1 MGEQYTL
8 KVVIDD
14 SKIRELE
21 SRLNKLGG
29 GLSGGSSGGSAGG
42 GITGMLGK
50 LGGAG
55 GAGGASGMMKNMA
68 KLGGIAIGIIGIQKM
83 MKQITG
89 LMIQSS
95 PMLQAMMK
103 LFNTTVMM
111 ILRPF
116 GDFIGFFLRPIMI
129 YLLRNIALPMYQ
141 LLAPPLRQWGST
153 IGNVLVDFLKD
164 PIGSLTQWFISWNW
178 FDGIGLNKILGGL
191 TLIEDVLK
199 LFNIDLSGVSLALS
213 ETFTT
218 ALDTITTTLTT
229 AWDGV
234 TGFFTGAKTFIDA
247 TLQPAW
253 DGLTAFFTSITD
265 AFSNFVEW
273 LKNIPILG
281 NWLFGGGDDSGST
294 TVPDSG
300 VGGNNRGA
308 DRGFNSSSSSQTIV
322 LIEGGLQLPG
332 SVNDISPEVLDTIE
346 RVGRNTRYG

>member
-29 GLSGGSSGGSAGG
+29 GSSGGSSGGSGGG
-42 GITGMLGK
+42 GINGMLGK
-50 LGGAG
+50 LGGG
-55 GAGGASGMMKNMA
+55 GGSSGMMKNMA

-83 MKQITG
+83 VKQITG
-89 LMIQSS
+89 LVVQSS
-95 PMLQAMMK
+95 PMLQGMMK
-103 LFNTTVMM
+103 LFNTTVLM

-141 LLAPPLRQWGST
+141 LLAPVLRQWGSSL
-153 IGNVLVDFLKD
+153 GNTLVSFLSD
-164 PIGSLTQWFISWNW
+164 PFGTLTQWWLSWNW
-178 FDGIGLNKILGGL
+178 FDGIGLNKIQDGL
-191 TLIEDVLK
+191 VLIEDVLK

-213 ETFTT
+213 ESFTT
-218 ALDTITTTLTT
+218 ALDNITTGLTE
-229 AWDGV
+229 AFDGI
-234 TGFFTGAKTFIDA
+234 TGFFTDSWAFVTS

-253 DGLTAFFTSITD
+253 DGLTAFFTAITD

-294 TVPDSG
+294 TEPDSG
-300 VGGNNRGA
+300 VGNTNRGN
-308 DRGFNSSSSSQTIV
+308 DRGFSNSSSSQTIV

-346 RVGRNTRYG
+346 RAGRNTRYG

>member
-29 GLSGGSSGGSAGG
+29 GSSGGSSGGSAGG

-50 LGGAG
+50 LGGGAG
-55 GAGGASGMMKNMA
+55 GAGGMMKNMA

-153 IGNVLVDFLKD
+153 IGNTLIGFLTD
-164 PIGSLTQWFISWNW
+164 PFGTLTQWWLSWNW
-178 FDGIGLNKILGGL
+178 FDGIGLNNIKEVLV
-191 TLIEDVLK
+191 LIHGVLK
-199 LFNIDLSGVSLALS
+199 LFNIDLSGVSLVLS
-213 ETFTT
+213 ESFTT
-218 ALDTITTTLTT
+218 ALDNITTGLTE
-229 AWDGV
+229 AFDGI
-234 TGFFTGAKTFIDA
+234 TGFFTDSWAFITS

-273 LKNIPILG
+273 LKNIPFLG
-281 NWLFGGGDDSGST
+281 NLLFGGGDDSGST
-294 TVPDSG
+294 TEPDSG
-300 VGGNNRGA
+300 VGNTNRGN
-308 DRGFNSSSSSQTIV
+308 DRGFSSSSSTETIV
-322 LIEGGLQLPG
+322 IIEGGLQLPG
-332 SVNDISPEVLDTIE
+332 STNDISPEVFDTIE
-346 RVGRNTRYG
+346 KVKRNTRFS